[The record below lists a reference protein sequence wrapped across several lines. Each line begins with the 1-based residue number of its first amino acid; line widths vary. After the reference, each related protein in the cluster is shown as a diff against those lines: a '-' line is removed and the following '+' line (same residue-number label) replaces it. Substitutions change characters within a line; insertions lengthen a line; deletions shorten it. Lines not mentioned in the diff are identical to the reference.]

1 MNIQQLE
8 YIAAVDRYKSFSKAA
23 DACYITQATLST
35 MVKKLEEELD
45 IILFDRS
52 INPVKTTDAGREII
66 NESLKILA
74 HTTNIKE
81 IASNLQNK
89 VQGDVYIGIIPT
101 ISANLLPRILPYLLS
116 TYPDL
121 NFHFQEITTNTLIQ
135 KIKNGEL
142 DMGIL
147 STPLFNNDLNGH
159 VLYFERLMVYG
170 NLDKKINALIPEDMM
185 NHEVWLLQ
193 EGHCLRDQ
201 IINLC
206 DIKTSNI
213 KQNLFFQP
221 NTFDA
226 LLNLVDKFGGLTLIP
241 ELYFNDLPD
250 FKKAKVIQF
259 KYPQPVREIS
269 LVFQRPFVKQN
280 IIKMLTHEIKTIVNT
295 EISNDQI
302 EFS

>member
-23 DACYITQATLST
+23 EACFITQATLST
-35 MVKKLEEELD
+35 MVKKLEEELG
-45 IILFDRS
+45 ITLFDRT

-66 NESLKILA
+66 DEGLKILA

-89 VQGDVYIGIIPT
+89 IHGDVYIGIIPT
-101 ISANLLPRILPYLLS
+101 ISGNLLPRILPYLLQ

-121 NFHFQEITTNTLIQ
+121 NFYFQEVTTNTLIQ

-142 DMGIL
+142 DLGIL
-147 STPLFNNDLNGH
+147 STPVINNDLSGN
-159 VLYFERLMVYG
+159 VLYFEQLMVYG
-170 NLDKKINALIPEDMM
+170 NLDKKVNSLIPEDIM
-185 NHEVWLLQ
+185 NHQVWLLQ

-206 DIKTSNI
+206 DIKPSNI

-241 ELYFNDLPD
+241 ELYYNDLPE
-250 FKKAKVIQF
+250 FKKEKVIQF
-259 KYPQPVREIS
+259 KTPQPVREIS

-280 IIKMLTHEIKTIVNT
+280 IIKMLTNEIKTILKN
-295 EISNDQI
+295 EISTD
-302 EFS
+302 